1 MLHEWDNS
9 KKPAVHCKITDSRV
23 IPVLISYR
31 LRGFEL
37 VTAPLC
43 ALGSL
48 TRWSFWGG
56 GDVIGVIP
64 VEKWSWRSLASA
76 LAAIVIV
83 VAHVR
88 KTLADDSRV
97 SAGRGKPRIDSWTGA
112 LAEADNFISAILE
125 LRALYIWTH
134 RTGDR
139 CVSDSWCCRQQ
150 GWWVSVSCQTSS
162 WIFFLGCQIIHTFI
176 FYWHNKLL
184 TKVYHK
190 ASSISLAQHLHK
202 CLR

>member
-1 MLHEWDNS
+1 MLTEASGHTICCMSETIQRS
-9 KKPAVHCKITDSRV
+9 QLSTVRSQTAALFQSRSLTDCV
-23 IPVLISYR
+23 AL
-31 LRGFEL
+31 EL

-97 SAGRGKPRIDSWTGA
+97 SAGRDKPRTDSWAGA
-112 LAEADNFISAILE
+112 LAEADNFISAVLE

-139 CVSDSWCCRQQ
+139 CVSDSSRCQQQ

-162 WIFFLGCQIIHTFI
+162 WIFF
-176 FYWHNKLL
+176 
-184 TKVYHK
+184 
-190 ASSISLAQHLHK
+190 
-202 CLR
+202 